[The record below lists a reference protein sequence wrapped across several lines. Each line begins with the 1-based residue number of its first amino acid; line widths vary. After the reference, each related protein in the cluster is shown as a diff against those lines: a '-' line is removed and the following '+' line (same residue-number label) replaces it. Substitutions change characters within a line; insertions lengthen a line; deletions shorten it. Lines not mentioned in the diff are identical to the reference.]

1 MEDTDAFTPN
11 MSGCNAV
18 LCKYKITS
26 DGDDAV
32 SYKKALQQ
40 LQSTLRKDKYDGNG
54 TMAQNDPL
62 YKNLARCVGFFDND
76 KDRFP
81 TQRNCTSKPS
91 TVPSSNPKYSSKPK
105 YSYNPFYKSNS
116 RTESTPKDLKAC
128 ITAINTLIKYPSNE
142 HIPEIQSF
150 ITNIKSDVGDLEKY
164 NLTGNEWVAL
174 NEIKRLM
181 DIVSN
186 MVYKIKEK
194 NDEFATKTIQLQ
206 NEMDEYVAAFGGIRP
221 KNYKSFRENRTNGP
235 NHDAE
240 GAKKRAK
247 EDAKRAKED
256 AKRAKEEAKRAEQEA
271 KRAEQEARIRE
282 LLRKE
287 KEEEDRRRAES
298 DERRRVISD
307 ERRRAISDE
316 RRRQQSK
323 ESKTKKNKQTRSSPR
338 NNSTRKR
345 CPNGTRRNKKTG
357 HCDPHSK

>member
-1 MEDTDAFTPN
+1 MDTDAFTPN
-11 MSGCNAV
+11 ENGCKSV
-18 LCKYKITS
+18 LCKYKVTS
-26 DGDDAV
+26 DGEDAV

-62 YKNLARCVGFFDND
+62 YKNLARCVGFFDNN

-81 TQRNCTSKPS
+81 TQRNCANKPS
-91 TVPSSNPKYSSKPK
+91 TVPTSNPKPSSNPFSKGE
-105 YSYNPFYKSNS
+105 S
-116 RTESTPKDLKAC
+116 RKESTPKDLKDC
-128 ITAINTLIKYPSNE
+128 LTAINTLIKYPSNE
-142 HIPEIQSF
+142 HIPEINSF
-150 ITNIKSDVGDLEKY
+150 ISNIKSDVGDLEKY
-164 NLTGNEWVAL
+164 DLTGNERVSL
-174 NEIKRLM
+174 NEIKRLIS
-181 DIVSN
+181 IVE
-186 MVYKIKEK
+186 VRTIKIRIK
-194 NDEFATKTIQLQ
+194 NDEIATKIIQLQ

-221 KNYKSFRENRTNGP
+221 KNYKSFRENRANGP
-235 NHDAE
+235 NHNAE

-247 EDAKRAKED
+247 EEAKRAKEE
-256 AKRAKEEAKRAEQEA
+256 AKRAKEEAKRAEQQA

-307 ERRRAISDE
+307 ERRRVISDE
-316 RRRQQSK
+316 RRRQQPK
-323 ESKTKKNKQTRSSPR
+323 ESKTKKNKQPRSSPR

-357 HCDPHSK
+357 DCDPHSK